1 MRTLPTAVRTAL
13 ATTITA
19 VGLTASLPAQTASA
33 DDISALREQIRLLD
47 QKLRVLERNQELK
60 DETAVADAKK
70 QPKITVGDGRVEIA
84 SADGANSLRL
94 RGLVQADARFFFDQS
109 DAATAQDQ
117 FLLRRARL
125 IFEGKFADRF
135 SYVIQPEFGGSTVS
149 ILDAYVSTAVIPEF
163 NVQIGRFKTPVGL
176 EQLQSDSVAFF
187 NERSVAT
194 NLAPNRDVG
203 VQFFGPLANNR
214 LTYQAAVTNGV
225 IDGGNSPA
233 DSANAE
239 GDLTYSGRLFATPFV
254 NDKDSSLKGLGFG
267 VGGATGNYHGSF
279 SNLGATTASANTLLG
294 SYRTD
299 GQQTFFRYRSASSL
313 APTNGIPTVNNTTIA
328 NGTSYVISPQAHFYY
343 GPLGV
348 IAEYFY
354 TGSDV
359 SIGSGATLN
368 AQTLNNKA
376 YNLSVGYVLTGE
388 DAGFKGVVPK
398 TNFNPSAGTWGAF
411 EVVARFAN
419 LDIDDNAF
427 VDPDGAGAK
436 QSLANRN
443 NSATEVTTYGLGL
456 NWYLSKSVR
465 FGVDYFYN
473 KFDLPPGAS
482 PAPTPTSG
490 GNKALLDDEQVVIG
504 RFQVS
509 F

>member
-33 DDISALREQIRLLD
+33 DDIAALREQIRLLD

-60 DETAVADAKK
+60 DETAAAEAKK
-70 QPKITVGDGRVEIA
+70 QPKITVGDGKIEVA

-94 RGLVQADARFFFDQS
+94 RGLVQADARFYLD
-109 DAATAQDQ
+109 DANAAQDG
-117 FLLRRARL
+117 FVLRRARL

-135 SYVIQPEFGGSTVS
+135 SYVVQPEFAGSSVS
-149 ILDAYVSTAVIPEF
+149 ILDANLNLAVTPEF
-163 NVQIGRFKTPVGL
+163 NVLAGRFKTSVGL

-203 VQFFGPLANNR
+203 LQLNGLVADNR
-214 LTYQAAVTNGV
+214 LSYQVAVTNGV

-233 DSANAE
+233 DSLNNE
-239 GDLTYSGRLFATPFV
+239 GDLTLSGRLFATPFI
-254 NDKDSSLKGLGFG
+254 NDKDSALKGLGFG
-267 VGGATGNYHGSF
+267 IAGATGNYQGSIAN
-279 SNLGATTASANTLLG
+279 SGTTAGTATTLLNR
-294 SYRTD
+294 YRTD
-299 GQQTFFRYRSASSL
+299 GQQDFFRYRTASATTSTSFD
-313 APTNGIPTVNNTTIA
+313 NTTLA
-328 NGTSYVISPQAHFYY
+328 DGTSYVISPQAYFYS

-348 IAEYFY
+348 LAEYFY

-359 SIGSGATLN
+359 SIGSGATTN
-368 AQTLNNKA
+368 ARTLHNKA

-398 TNFNPSAGTWGAF
+398 TSFNPSAGTWGAF
-411 EVVARFAN
+411 EVVARFAH
-419 LDIDDNAF
+419 LDIDNDAF
-427 VDPDGAGAK
+427 TDPDGAGAAA
-436 QSLANRN
+436 SLANPN
-443 NSATEVTTYGLGL
+443 NAATEVTTYGLGL

-465 FGVDYFYN
+465 INTNIFQNNF
-473 KFDLPPGAS
+473 KLAPGAS
-482 PAPTPTSG
+482 PAANTVL
-490 GNKALLDDEQVVIG
+490 ADDETAFIT
-504 RFQVS
+504 RLQVS